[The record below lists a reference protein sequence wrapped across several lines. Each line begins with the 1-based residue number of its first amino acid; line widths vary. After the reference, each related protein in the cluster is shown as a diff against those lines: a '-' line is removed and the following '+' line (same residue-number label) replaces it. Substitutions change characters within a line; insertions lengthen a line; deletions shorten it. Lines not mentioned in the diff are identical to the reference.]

1 MVCDAKFCSDSAQRY
16 MSLKYFLK
24 YSGLCRGFWNFIDV
38 TAVIVS
44 FSSVLITPHPILRSP
59 VSEITSQRYLWC
71 KQLCCTY

>member
-1 MVCDAKFCSDSAQRY
+1 

-44 FSSVLITPHPILRSP
+44 FNSVLITFHPILRSP
-59 VSEITSQRYLWC
+59 VSWITFQKFSWSTKLRCIL
-71 KQLCCTY
+71 